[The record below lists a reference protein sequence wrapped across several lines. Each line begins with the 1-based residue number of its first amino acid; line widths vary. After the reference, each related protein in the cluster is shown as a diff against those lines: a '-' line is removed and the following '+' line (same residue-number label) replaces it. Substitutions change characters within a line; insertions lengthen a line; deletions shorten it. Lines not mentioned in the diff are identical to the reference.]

1 MKTSGASDL
10 PYRYQSR
17 GRTPLNLAL
26 LAIGVG
32 MFGAAFA
39 MEARPLI
46 IFAPIAAFTGMLGYL
61 VISDRRA
68 GIEIDDAGMTLWHG
82 TRRERIAR
90 DEIERVHVEHWS
102 DSVDVTI
109 HRHDGGT
116 IDIPDRCRPSLCP
129 LTRALEN
136 AGVQV
141 TQSR

>member
-1 MKTSGASDL
+1 MTTSGANDL

-26 LAIGVG
+26 LAIGIG
-32 MFGAAFA
+32 MFGTAAA

-46 IFAPIAAFTGMLGYL
+46 VLAPIAAFTGMLGYL
-61 VISDRRA
+61 VIFDRRA
-68 GIEIDDAGMTLWHG
+68 GMEIDNAGLTMWRG
-82 TRRERIAR
+82 TRRERIAL

-109 HRHDGGT
+109 HQRDGGT
-116 IDIPDRCRPSLCP
+116 IDIPDRCRPSLRP
-129 LTRALEN
+129 LTRALET

-141 TQSR
+141 TQS